1 MATRATSINW
11 DITIHSSNN
20 GLHLVIPDTMPRWQR
35 HIMVSST
42 TPLGAATTLGRTSL
56 LGNVLKLFRER
67 GVGDTFLVIQVCP
80 IKDLDTPR
88 EKWLPSYLASPR
100 TDSPENENKVIDTA
114 IELVLDQRTN
124 PDPAV
129 SKFAYRVVRALPLEV
144 TVDYKLVKTGAEV
157 A

>member
-1 MATRATSINW
+1 M
-11 DITIHSSNN
+11 
-20 GLHLVIPDTMPRWQR
+20 
-35 HIMVSST
+35 
-42 TPLGAATTLGRTSL
+42 
-56 LGNVLKLFRER
+56 GNVLKLFRER

-100 TDSPENENKVIDTA
+100 TDSPENESKVIDTA

-157 A
+157 AGAGSTKLPLGFRVADKRHVLPPAPETVTFCRIQGNINKPEEITKTEVVGEVAA